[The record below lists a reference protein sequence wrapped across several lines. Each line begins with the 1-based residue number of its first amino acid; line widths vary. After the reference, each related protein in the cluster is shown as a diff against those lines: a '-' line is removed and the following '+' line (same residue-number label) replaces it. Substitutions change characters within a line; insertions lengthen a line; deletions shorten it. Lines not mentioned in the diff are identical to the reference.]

1 VRSHYLTGDI
11 PWTDVLI
18 SGHALDPSGKKI
30 SKSKLSVAE
39 DPMPILEQFSADAV
53 RYWAAS
59 VRTGGDTLLS
69 EEVFR
74 NGAKLVTKLWNAS
87 KFALSHLAGYA
98 PPAAPPELNATDR
111 WLLAR
116 LYEVVRRATQAM
128 DEYEFAVAKSET
140 ERFFWTDFCDNYLE
154 LIKLRLYG
162 AAGGAG
168 NGQAGADGSGGGG
181 ADRQAGADAAG
192 ARYVLSQALPAQLKL
207 PTSPRR
213 STSGESPPSTPGPP
227 PPSTSPAGRRPP
239 TPGMTR
245 PPGPEGRPSS
255 RSSTPSGAG
264 RPSAS

>member
-1 VRSHYLTGDI
+1 M
-11 PWTDVLI
+11 
-18 SGHALDPSGKKI
+18 
-30 SKSKLSVAE
+30 
-39 DPMPILEQFSADAV
+39 PMLEQFSADAV

-98 PPAAPPELNATDR
+98 PPAASPELNATDR

-128 DEYEFAVAKSET
+128 DEYEFAVAKAET

-168 NGQAGADGSGGGG
+168 NGQAGAD
-181 ADRQAGADAAG
+181 AAG
-192 ARYVLSQALPAQLKL
+192 ARYVLSQALPALLKL
-207 PTSPRR
+207 LAPFVPHIAEAVYL
-213 STSGESPPSTPGPP
+213 GGVAPLDAGAAPSVHLARWP
-227 PPSTSPAGRRPP
+227 
-239 TPGMTR
+239 
-245 PPGPEGRPSS
+245 
-255 RSSTPSGAG
+255 
-264 RPSAS
+264 